1 MGRLVRC
8 LFLTVAVAVLGAAT
22 PNAPA
27 RAAEGGAPGPD
38 GPTFV
43 KMPSVSFS
51 VIGKDNKIQKE
62 VQILINLE
70 LEKGKVEAVLD
81 PFKRRLQD
89 GFLVSMS
96 EMWDSRPLDAP
107 PIQGDVIKAK
117 LLQVATDIA
126 GPGIVKS
133 VLLLG
138 IGERSHVR

>member
-1 MGRLVRC
+1 MGRLVRR
-8 LFLTVAVAVLGAAT
+8 LFLIVAVAVLGAAT
-22 PNAPA
+22 PNAPV
-27 RAAEGGAPGPD
+27 RAAEGGTAAPEGPV
-38 GPTFV
+38 FV

-51 VIGKDNKIQKE
+51 VIGKDNRIQKE

-107 PIQGDVIKAK
+107 PLQGDAIKAK